1 MIISIILYTIF
12 ASIYCAIKG
21 KNLIEWLRGMLN
33 FVILAGLI
41 GIGYLVLLPLFPI
54 VIITLLLIITFYK
67 IKEFKKDKEEGNI
80 LPDIDV
86 KDFL

>member
-41 GIGYLVLLPLFPI
+41 GIGYLLLPLFPI
-54 VIITLLLIITFYK
+54 IIVVLLLVIAFYK
-67 IKEFKKDKEEGNI
+67 IKEFKKDKEESNTF
-80 LPDIDV
+80 PDINV
-86 KDFL
+86 TDFL